1 MSKRGN
7 QSTVYKQ
14 VCLHTRAVLKY
25 VLFTVFALFYI
36 LAPYYV
42 PSLPPA
48 NQVWTSR
55 SLSSDVN
62 DSSSK
67 SVVNPYHSSIAGSA
81 AVNFIKED
89 SKDDESRLFWVDSYG
104 FKFLESCIDLLYI
117 PIKDLIQSRH
127 PIPLFVLYHTW
138 KSFLLS

>member
-7 QSTVYKQ
+7 QSTVYNQ
-14 VCLHTRAVLKY
+14 VCFHTDAVLKH
-25 VLFTVFALFYI
+25 VLFTVFAFFYI

-42 PSLPPA
+42 PSVPPA
-48 NQVWTSR
+48 DQVLTNR
-55 SLSSDVN
+55 SISVDHH

-67 SVVNPYHSSIAGSA
+67 SVVNAFHSSIEGTA

-89 SKDDESRLFWVDSYG
+89 SKDDESRLFWVDSSG
-104 FKFLESCIDLLYI
+104 FKFLESCIDLLYV
-117 PIKDLIQSRH
+117 PIRDLIQSRH
-127 PIPLFVLYHTW
+127 PVPLFVLYHTW

>member
-1 MSKRGN
+1 MSNRGY
-7 QSTVYKQ
+7 QSTVFKQ
-14 VCLHTRAVLKY
+14 VCLHTGAVLRY
-25 VLFTVFALFYI
+25 VLLATFALFYI

-42 PSLPPA
+42 PTESPDDQLWA
-48 NQVWTSR
+48 NS
-55 SLSSDVN
+55 SLSGDHH

-67 SVVNPYHSSIAGSA
+67 SIVSSYHSFIEGTA

-89 SKDDESRLFWVDSYG
+89 SKDDESRLFWVDSSG
-104 FKFLESCIDLLYI
+104 FKFLESCIDLLYV
-117 PIKDLIQSRH
+117 PIRDLIQSRH